1 MKKILI
7 ILALLLMLGCNMKD
21 EVTAANANLKE
32 DHIWIFAQ
40 FNVPEEKDQMETY
53 YYYGLVSE
61 SLYNAIAN
69 NAISSGFIQLK
80 NVKYWGDNNLIYDYK
95 DIERSGQLIFRIEH
109 IVKLNPVNVEPIV
122 GKGFEQFENQ
132 EDITPPV
139 FEEDISTEESN

>member
-1 MKKILI
+1 MKKILVT
-7 ILALLLMLGCNMKD
+7 LALMLLLGCNMKD
-21 EVTAANANLKE
+21 EVTAANANLQE
-32 DHIWIFAQ
+32 DQIWIFAQ

-69 NAISSGFIQLK
+69 NALSSGFIQLK
-80 NVKYWGDNNLIYDYK
+80 NVKFWGDNNLIYDYK

-122 GKGFEQFENQ
+122 GKGFEQFEDPEN
-132 EDITPPV
+132 ITPPV
-139 FEEDISTEESN
+139 FKEDKSTEESN